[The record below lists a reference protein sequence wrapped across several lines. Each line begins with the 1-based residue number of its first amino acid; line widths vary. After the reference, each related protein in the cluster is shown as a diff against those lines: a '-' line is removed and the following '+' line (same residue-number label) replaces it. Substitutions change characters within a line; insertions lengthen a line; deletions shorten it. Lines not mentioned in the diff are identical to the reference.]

1 MVEQTAVRPYDVE
14 ILFSFFCI
22 LFDSDAMKNELE
34 NWKQTESKELH
45 EKVSV
50 IMIV

>member
-1 MVEQTAVRPYDVE
+1 MVGQTAVRPNDAE
-14 ILFSFFCI
+14 ILFSI

-34 NWKQTESKELH
+34 SWKQTESKELH